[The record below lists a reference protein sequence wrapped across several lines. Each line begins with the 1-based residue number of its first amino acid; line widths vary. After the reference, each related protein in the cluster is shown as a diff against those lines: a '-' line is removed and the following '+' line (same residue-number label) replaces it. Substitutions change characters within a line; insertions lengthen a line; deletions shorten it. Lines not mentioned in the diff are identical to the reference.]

1 MPRAAPTRRT
11 LLFVRAITTAIAAA
25 TLVIAGC
32 GASGAIASADPPTPP
47 PEPKTVIDNAGTYS
61 VGTDIVPG
69 TYSSPGPV
77 AGGACYW
84 KRLSSLNKN
93 DIIDSAMSRKPQV
106 VQIDPSDKAFETD
119 GCQPWQKTDS
129 ATPDA
134 NSVPQSAAEALL
146 RAYID
151 SLNAG
156 ARQSGG
162 GQLPP
167 P

>member
-1 MPRAAPTRRT
+1 MSSK
-11 LLFVRAITTAIAAA
+11 TTAIVAA
-25 TLVIAGC
+25 TLFLAGC
-32 GASGAIASADPPTPP
+32 GASAGVASADPPPP
-47 PEPKTVIDNAGTYS
+47 QPKTTIDHAGTYS

-69 TYSSPGPV
+69 TYSSGGPV

-84 KRLSSLNKN
+84 KRLGSLNSR
-93 DIIDSAMSRKPQV
+93 DIIDSAMSLKPQV
-106 VQIDPSDKAFETD
+106 VQIDQSDKAFETD

-129 ATPDA
+129 ASPDA
-134 NSVPQSAAEALL
+134 NNVPPLVAQAQL

-156 ARQSGG
+156 SRQFGA